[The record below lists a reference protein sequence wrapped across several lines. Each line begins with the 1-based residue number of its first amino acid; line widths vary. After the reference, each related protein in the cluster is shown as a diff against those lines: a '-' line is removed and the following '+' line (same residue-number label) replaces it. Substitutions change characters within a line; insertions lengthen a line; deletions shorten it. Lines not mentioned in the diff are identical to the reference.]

1 MLVCGIE
8 LTANEAVIC
17 LLSHQTGVFNVPDC
31 RQRLFTF
38 PKSATTED
46 LRDFHFAFN
55 KLMEDYQVD
64 AVAVI
69 ERPLKG
75 KLAGSAI
82 SFKLETAIQ
91 LSSLP
96 VSLINPSV
104 IKEQTKRNPLLAS
117 VVDLGLKA
125 FQQQALNGAYAYHCT
140 KLYPAETIGNA
151 VKSR

>member
-8 LTANEAVIC
+8 LTANEAIIC
-17 LLSHQTGVFNVPDC
+17 LLSHQTGAFNVPDC

-38 PKSATTED
+38 PKSADTQAI
-46 LRDFHFAFN
+46 RDFHFAFN

-64 AVAVI
+64 EVVVI

-75 KLAGSAI
+75 KLAGSGI

-96 VSLINPSV
+96 VTLINASL
-104 IKEQTKRNPLLAS
+104 IKEQTKRNPLLAGFA
-117 VVDLGLKA
+117 DLGLKA
-125 FQQQALNGAYAYHCT
+125 FQKQALEGAYAYHCS
-140 KLYPAETIGNA
+140 KLYQG
-151 VKSR
+151 